1 MNAAL
6 VLGLVVGAHASAVEL
21 TKSNF
26 DELVL
31 NSGKGALVKFLAPWF
46 AFIVVWH
53 MEHSA
58 ALIV

>member
-21 TKSNF
+21 TKLNF

-31 NSGKGALVKFLAPWF
+31 NSGKGALVKFLAPW
-46 AFIVVWH
+46 
-53 MEHSA
+53 
-58 ALIV
+58 